1 MQLKDTNDTLEL
13 TRFKLPFDFML
24 MKVVLDNT
32 PMSSISLH
40 EDFKIL
46 VYIPRAHSCLR
57 VMHEVLI
64 FKIRTSINVI
74 TVSIT
79 RFGKCTQNRQGTIPV
94 MLKPRYAM
102 RYLGYYTD
110 AGAYY
115 YYNTEDEMNYDETF
129 EFIRDYVERIKFPIK
144 FRHRTMKNSFDQHD
158 FLRK

>member
-1 MQLKDTNDTLEL
+1 
-13 TRFKLPFDFML
+13 
-24 MKVVLDNT
+24 
-32 PMSSISLH
+32 
-40 EDFKIL
+40 
-46 VYIPRAHSCLR
+46 
-57 VMHEVLI
+57 
-64 FKIRTSINVI
+64 
-74 TVSIT
+74 
-79 RFGKCTQNRQGTIPV
+79 